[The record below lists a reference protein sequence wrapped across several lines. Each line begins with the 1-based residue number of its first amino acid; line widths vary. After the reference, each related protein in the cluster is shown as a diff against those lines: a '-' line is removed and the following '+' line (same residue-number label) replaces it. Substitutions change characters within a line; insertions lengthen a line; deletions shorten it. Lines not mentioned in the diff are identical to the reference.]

1 MKAESMAGKLRKW
14 CKVVQV
20 LLLLIPVAHQHSM
33 AGEPSGF
40 QARLL
45 QSSRTF
51 TFSVKGMDCAGCAK
65 ILQAS
70 LPEHTALPQGC
81 SMQHARVSF
90 EEATAQTTVSC
101 ASASADGTAAAEAV
115 VSEIEL
121 QGFQAR
127 LLQSSRT
134 FTFSV
139 KGMDCAGCAKILQAS
154 LPEHTALPQGCSMQH
169 ARVSF
174 EEATAQTTVSCS
186 SASANDTAAAEAVV
200 SAIELQGFQARL
212 LQSAEFALPR
222 SDHGDWE
229 PPGAL
234 ASWVLDVA
242 EGLAEVCPW
251 LLLGIAATLVLKAV
265 SSALLPNNTLHKHL
279 ILGDTDGVW
288 ALVSVCSKAT
298 LLGLVCPL
306 CSCGAVPLAV
316 GLAQAGASPAAVLAF
331 LLAAQS
337 SGLDSA
343 VITMGLFGPEVAL
356 QRLLGA
362 SLIALSAG
370 LAVGKGGSG
379 LGKTGESGGDVDRA
393 GEKISRPS
401 LRAVAIM
408 CAELMPG
415 LFVGV
420 MLTSVAEPLVA
431 ALRSALPSSG
441 TGTVAR
447 QVAGTVS
454 LRIFAVLGALPL
466 QACEHSVA
474 AFARALEKAGASPGT
489 AFAFLLVAPAT
500 NIATVALLLRHS
512 GSKGRAAVCRATV
525 AIICVAVA
533 LSFAVDSMAAG
544 APHSG
549 VSAAA
554 TVSSAGGL
562 LGDLCSYKMLR
573 WVCLGLVCVLV
584 AGSKL
589 APPAAKTKT
598 A

>member
-1 MKAESMAGKLRKW
+1 M
-14 CKVVQV
+14 VQV
-20 LLLLIPVAHQHSM
+20 FLLLIPVAHQHSI
-33 AGEPSGF
+33 AGEPSVG
-40 QARLL
+40 AHTSATHVRTYT
-45 QSSRTF
+45 SRTF
-51 TFSVKGMDCAGCAK
+51 TFSVDGMDCAGCAK
-65 ILQAS
+65 SLQES

-81 SMQHARVSF
+81 TMQHARVSF

-101 ASASADGTAAAEAV
+101 ASASADGKVEEEAVEAV

-127 LLQSSRT
+127 LLR
-134 FTFSV
+134 
-139 KGMDCAGCAKILQAS
+139 
-154 LPEHTALPQGCSMQH
+154 
-169 ARVSF
+169 
-174 EEATAQTTVSCS
+174 
-186 SASANDTAAAEAVV
+186 
-200 SAIELQGFQARL
+200 
-212 LQSAEFALPR
+212 SAEFALLH

-242 EGLAEVCPW
+242 DGLAEVCPW
-251 LLLGIAATLVLKAV
+251 LLLGIAATLVLKAM
-265 SSALLPNNTLHKHL
+265 SSALLPNNTLHTHL
-279 ILGDTDGVW
+279 ILGDADSVW

-362 SLIALSAG
+362 SLLALSAG
-370 LAVGKGGSG
+370 LAVGRGGSG
-379 LGKTGESGGDVDRA
+379 LGKTGESGEGVDRA

-401 LRAVAIM
+401 LRAVASM
-408 CAELMPG
+408 CADLMPP
-415 LFVGV
+415 LFLGV
-420 MLTSVAEPLVA
+420 MLTIVAEPLVA

-441 TGTVAR
+441 TGTVLR
-447 QVAGTVS
+447 QVADTVV
-454 LRIFAVLGALPL
+454 LRIFAVLMALPL

-474 AFARALEKAGASPGT
+474 AFARALEKAGASAGT
-489 AFAFLLVAPAT
+489 AFVFLLVAPAT
-500 NIATVALLLRHS
+500 NIATVALLMRHS
-512 GSKGRAAVCRATV
+512 GSKGRAAVCRATM
-525 AIICVAVA
+525 AIICVALA
-533 LSFAVDSMAAG
+533 LSFAVDHMAAG
-544 APHSG
+544 APRSG
-549 VSAAA
+549 VSAIAN
-554 TVSSAGGL
+554 VSSAGGL
-562 LGDLCSYKMLR
+562 LGGLCSYKMLR
-573 WVCLGLVCVLV
+573 WMSLGLVCVLV

-589 APPAAKTKT
+589 APPAVKTKT